1 MRVAL
6 ASFQHETHSY
16 RAQLT
21 TSADFHVARG
31 AEILQRAKD
40 TRTALGGLLAG
51 FEEICADV
59 RPLVAIGATPSGV
72 IAAASY
78 AQLREEL
85 ECALLRAGQVDAVAL
100 ALHGA
105 ALAEGV
111 DDVEADL
118 CQRVRDRLG
127 PSVPVVATFDLHGNV
142 SQAMADALD
151 GLFPCRDYPH
161 VDTFERGRE
170 AALCLPGLLARRVEP
185 VTHVERLPLLLPPT
199 PTTFGPGAAVNA
211 ACAEQRRRAG
221 VLDCAFFHGFP
232 YADTPL
238 SGASVVA
245 SADGDRELARD
256 AARAVARFVWKM
268 REAFRASTLSCE
280 AAIAQARALPC
291 RPIVINETSDNPGG
305 GAPGD
310 GTHLLR
316 ALLDA
321 RVDDACFGFIADAEV
336 ARRAHAA
343 GLGAQLDV
351 ALGGKSDGLHGAP
364 LHVHGEVRALSNGRF
379 TPRAMLAGVEMN
391 LGPMAC
397 LRIGGVD
404 VLVSSRAQQTFDA
417 EVFRVHG
424 IDVSRYK
431 IVALKSSHHFRA
443 GFESLA
449 SAILTADP
457 PGLTTQAIE
466 TFARART
473 RRPIWPLDA
482 DAVYPPRRVA

>member
-6 ASFQHETHSY
+6 ASFQHESHSY
-16 RAQLT
+16 RLPHT
-21 TSADFHVARG
+21 TAAHFHVARG
-31 AEILQRAKD
+31 AEILQRAKG

-51 FEEICADV
+51 LDEIAADV
-59 RPLVAIGATPSGV
+59 RPLVAIAAPPSGV
-72 IAAASY
+72 IAGATY
-78 AQLREEL
+78 GELRAQLES
-85 ECALLRAGQVDAVAL
+85 ALLRAGRVDAVAL

-105 ALAEGV
+105 ALAEGL

-118 CQRVRDRLG
+118 CHRIRDRVG

-142 SQAMADALD
+142 SQALADSLD
-151 GLFPCRDYPH
+151 ALFPCRLYPH

-170 AALCLPGLLARRVEP
+170 AALRLASLREARIRP
-185 VTHVERLPLLLPPT
+185 VTHVEPLPLLLPAT

-211 ACAEQRRRAG
+211 ACAEQARRAG

-238 SGASVVA
+238 AGASVVA
-245 SADGDRELARD
+245 TADGDRELARD
-256 AARAVARFVWKM
+256 AARTVARSIWDM
-268 REAFRASTLSCE
+268 REAFRPTTLSCE
-280 AAIAQARALPC
+280 EAVAQALALPG

-316 ALLDA
+316 ELLEA
-321 RVDDACFGFIADAEV
+321 RADDACFGFIADPEV

-343 GLGAQLDV
+343 GIGALLDV
-351 ALGGKSDGLHGAP
+351 ALGGKSDSLHGAP
-364 LHVHGEVRALSNGRF
+364 LCVRAEVTTLSNGRF

-391 LGPMAC
+391 LGPMAR
-397 LRIGGVD
+397 LRVGGVD

-417 EVFRVHG
+417 EVFRMHG
-424 IDVSRYK
+424 IDVSRRK

-449 SAILTADP
+449 AAILTADP
-457 PGLTTQAIE
+457 PGLTTQRIE
-466 TFARART
+466 TFPRART

-482 DAVYPPRRVA
+482 HAVYPR

>member
-1 MRVAL
+1 VRVAL
-6 ASFQHETHSY
+6 ASFQHESHSY
-16 RAQLT
+16 CARRT

-31 AEILQRAKD
+31 AEIPQRAKG
-40 TRTALGGLLAG
+40 TRTALGGMLAG
-51 FEEICADV
+51 LEARAAEV
-59 RPLVAIGATPSGV
+59 LPLVALGAPPSGV

-78 AQLREEL
+78 AELREEL
-85 ECALLRAGQVDAVAL
+85 ERSLLGAGRVDAVAL

-118 CQRVRDRLG
+118 CRRVRACVG
-127 PSVPVVATFDLHGNV
+127 PAVPVVATFDLHGNV
-142 SQAMADALD
+142 SQAMADSLD
-151 GLFPCRDYPH
+151 GLFPCREYPH

-170 AALCLPGLLARRVEP
+170 AAVSLTRLREPRLQP
-185 VTHVERLPLLLPPT
+185 VTHVERLPLLLPAT

-211 ACAEQRRRAG
+211 ACAEQRRRPG
-221 VLDCAFFHGFP
+221 VLECAFFHGFP

-238 SGASVVA
+238 SGASVIA
-245 SADGDRELARD
+245 SAADRELACA
-256 AARAVARFVWKM
+256 AARAVARAVWAM
-268 REAFRASTLSCE
+268 RETFRPSTSSCE
-280 AAIAQARALPC
+280 AAIARALALPG

-321 RVDDACFGFIADAEV
+321 GVEGACFGFIADAEA

-343 GLGAQLDV
+343 GIGAKLDL
-351 ALGGKSDGLHGAP
+351 ALGGKSDDLHGAP
-364 LHVHGEVRALSNGRF
+364 LRVRAEVTTLSNGRF

-391 LGPMAC
+391 LGPMAR

-404 VLVSSRAQQTFDA
+404 VLVSSRAQQTFDD
-417 EVFRVHG
+417 EVFRLHG
-424 IDVSRYK
+424 MDVSRYK

-443 GFESLA
+443 GFASIA

-457 PGLTTQAIE
+457 PGLTTQRIE

-473 RRPIWPLDA
+473 SRPIWPLDA
-482 DAVYPPRRVA
+482 DAVYPGPRVT

>member
-1 MRVAL
+1 VRVAL
-6 ASFQHETHSY
+6 ASFQHESHSY
-16 RAQLT
+16 RARAT
-21 TSADFHVARG
+21 TAADFHVARG
-31 AEILQRAKD
+31 AEIAQRAKG

-51 FEEICADV
+51 LEEAGADV
-59 RPLVAIGATPSGV
+59 VPLVAIGATPSGV
-72 IAAASY
+72 IAAESY
-78 AQLREEL
+78 AELRDEL
-85 ECALLRAGQVDAVAL
+85 EQALSRAGRVDALAL

-118 CQRVRDRLG
+118 CRRLRERVG
-127 PSVPVVATFDLHGNV
+127 PSLPIVATFDLHGNV
-142 SQAMADALD
+142 SQAIADTLD
-151 GLFPCRDYPH
+151 GMFPCRDYPH

-170 AALCLPGLLARRVEP
+170 AALRLRELREGRIRP
-185 VTHVERLPLLLPPT
+185 VTHVERLPLLLPAT
-199 PTTFGPGAAVNA
+199 PTTFGPGKAVSH
-211 ACAEQRRRAG
+211 ACAAQRHRAG

-238 SGASVVA
+238 AGASVVA
-245 SADGDRELARD
+245 EADGDPGLARD
-256 AARAVARFVWKM
+256 AARAVARFVWEM
-268 REAFRASTLSCE
+268 REAFRPVTLSCE
-280 AAIAQARALPC
+280 AAIAQARALPG

-321 RVDDACFGFIADAEV
+321 GVDDACFGFIADPEV

-343 GLGAQLDV
+343 GIGAKLDV
-351 ALGGKSDGLHGAP
+351 ALGGKVDRLHGEP
-364 LHVHGEVRALSNGRF
+364 LRVRAEVTSLSNGRF

-391 LGPMAC
+391 LGPMAR
-397 LRIGGVD
+397 LRIAGVD

-424 IDVSRYK
+424 IDVSRRK

-449 SAILTADP
+449 SAILSADP
-457 PGLTTQAIE
+457 PGLTTLHIE
-466 TFARART
+466 TFPRSRT
-473 RRPIWPLDA
+473 RRPIWPLDPEA
-482 DAVYPPRRVA
+482 AYPAGGA

>member
-6 ASFQHETHSY
+6 ASFQHESHSY

-21 TSADFHVARG
+21 TSADFHIARG
-31 AEILQRAKD
+31 AEIPLRARG

-51 FEEICADV
+51 LEEIGAEL

-72 IAAASY
+72 ITAESY
-78 AQLREEL
+78 AELREAL
-85 ECALLRAGQVDAVAL
+85 ESALRRAGTLDAVAL

-105 ALAEGV
+105 ALAESV

-118 CQRVRDRLG
+118 CRRVRDVLG
-127 PSVPVVATFDLHGNV
+127 PSLPVVATFDLHGNV

-151 GLFPCRDYPH
+151 GLFPCREYPH

-170 AALCLPGLLARRVEP
+170 AALFLPRLCDRRIRP

-199 PTTFGPGAAVNA
+199 PTTFGPGSQLNA
-211 ACAEQRRRAG
+211 ACAEQRRRGG

-238 SGASVVA
+238 AGASVVA
-245 SADGDRELARD
+245 TTDGDIQLARD
-256 AARAVARFVWKM
+256 AARAVARRVWEM
-268 REAFRASTLSCE
+268 REAFRPSTLSCE
-280 AAIAQARALPC
+280 AAVAQARALPG

-316 ALLDA
+316 ALLEA
-321 RVDDACFGFIADAEV
+321 RVSDACFGCIADPEV

-343 GLGAQLDV
+343 GVGAKLDV
-351 ALGGKSDGLHGAP
+351 ALGGKSDELHGAP
-364 LHVHGEVRALSNGRF
+364 LQVHAEVTALSNGRF
-379 TPRAMLAGVEMN
+379 TPRALLAGVELN
-391 LGPMAC
+391 LGPMAR

-404 VLVSSRAQQTFDA
+404 VLVASRAQQTFDA

-424 IDVSRYK
+424 IDVSSRA

-449 SAILTADP
+449 AAILTADP
-457 PGLTTQAIE
+457 PGLTTQRIE
-466 TFARART
+466 TFPRART
-473 RRPIWPLDA
+473 PRPIWPLDA
-482 DAVYPPRRVA
+482 DTAYPGSAR